1 MLPLSGI
8 NSPCALASLRR
19 LISCSGTRSY
29 NFVGILL
36 VTVAG
41 IAEQR
46 HGDSKRQM
54 LNEACQEIGYEE
66 HISSFGVEGNCK
78 KPGVMQRVI
87 RECEYTKTLISKPLS
102 CEVYIQQ

>member
-1 MLPLSGI
+1 MNKNIPELMLFYVFITFTVLVVSW
-8 NSPCALASLRR
+8 A
-19 LISCSGTRSY
+19 
-29 NFVGILL
+29 ILL